1 MAQNRDVEFLIKVR
15 ADLQQALGQINAL
28 NRKLQDSGASAER
41 AFGRMGKGFDSL
53 KTALGGLAIG
63 AGIGAIF
70 KQAIEA
76 EDALRQLDARI
87 KATGSTAGLGRDA
100 LIELSQSL
108 ANITTFSDEAVQGAE
123 ALMLTF
129 DRVRGP
135 VFKGAITAAVNLSKA
150 LGEDL
155 QSAVLQVGKALQNP
169 IEGLT
174 AIERATGKFTQT
186 QKDQIRA
193 LVEAG
198 RLQDAQALIL
208 QRLETAFGK
217 AAETAAGTFG
227 GALENLKKS
236 VGKLFEGKGGSLQG
250 ATAAVKE
257 LTATL
262 NDPQVKSG
270 FDALVTG
277 LVNATE
283 WSARGAAAIAGLS
296 KAAID
301 TFRSSANLDYD
312 ALLARRAALLERIA
326 NYESSA
332 WRMRF
337 VPGVSA
343 EYEKVKADLR
353 EVDAL
358 LAKIRAQSR
367 ADQSAAKP
375 AAGPDAGAAA
385 AAAEAR
391 DEALRAKRAAAAKA
405 AEDARKK
412 ALADLERQMQAD
424 EKHRFDA
431 MVKDETTLAAARLQL
446 LKDSGQTLQA
456 ALAELQAKY
465 GNTLERMLERG
476 DSAGAAIIQKLFNVE
491 AAKAQLDELQ
501 KQVER
506 VFSDQARQE
515 ASIQTQQIAGLIA
528 ELTARQQIVD
538 LHRATAQ
545 QVEAL
550 IPKMR
555 DLAAATGDPQAID
568 RVKDLQAQ
576 VAALRFSADATA
588 QAIRAS
594 FEQGLGSAIDSLVAG
609 TAKLQDA
616 VRAFFA
622 EIVRGLAQ
630 LATQRFVASL
640 FGAGGGGAG
649 IVGALAGFFGGGR
662 ADGGPIRGPGTGTS
676 DSVLIAASN
685 GEFVQRDAAVRHYGV
700 AFMEA
705 VNSLR
710 FPRFAS
716 GGLVAAAPAARAAP
730 AYHFAAG
737 GLVPGAAGQGAAPPL
752 ALRIVNVV
760 DPQATLDAMSGSA
773 GERVILNAIVRNSR
787 SVKQAL
793 S

>member
-28 NRKLQDSGASAER
+28 NGKLQDSGAHAER
-41 AFGRMGKGFDSL
+41 AFGRMGKGLDRL
-53 KTALGGLAIG
+53 KGALAGLAIG
-63 AGIGAIF
+63 AGFSAIL

-76 EDALRQLDARI
+76 EDAMRQLDARI

-108 ANITTFSDEAVQGAE
+108 AKITTFSDEAITGAE

-135 VFKGAITAAVNLSKA
+135 VFKGAIIAALNLSKA

-155 QSAVLQVGKALQNP
+155 QSAVMKVGKALQNP

-174 AIERATGKFTQT
+174 AIEHATGKFTQT

-208 QRLETAFGK
+208 KRFGNVAGTAE
-217 AAETAAGTFG
+217 AAANTFG
-227 GALENLKKS
+227 GALENLKKG
-236 VGKLFEGKGGSLQG
+236 VGKLFEGKDGGLKG

-270 FDALVTG
+270 FDALVAG
-277 LVNATE
+277 LVSATE
-283 WSARGAAAIAGLS
+283 WSARGAAAIAGLT

-301 TFRSSANLDYD
+301 TFRASSDLDYD
-312 ALLARRAALLERIA
+312 ALLARRAALLDRIA

-337 VPGVSA
+337 VPGVA
-343 EYEKVKADLR
+343 GEYDKVKKDLIA
-353 EVDAL
+353 VDAL

-367 ADQSAAKP
+367 ADQSAAK
-375 AAGPDAGAAA
+375 
-385 AAAEAR
+385 
-391 DEALRAKRAAAAKA
+391 A
-405 AEDARKK
+405 AEDARKR
-412 ALADLERQMQAD
+412 ALAELEKQFQTD
-424 EKHRFDA
+424 EKRRFDA
-431 MVKDETTLAAARLQL
+431 MVKDETMLADARLQL

-456 ALAELQAKY
+456 TMIELQAKY
-465 GNTLERMLERG
+465 GVTLERMIADGRT
-476 DSAGAAIIQKLFNVE
+476 AGVEIIQKLFDVE

-501 KQVER
+501 KQVDR
-506 VFSDQARQE
+506 IFADMARQE
-515 ASIQTQQIAGLIA
+515 SSIRTQQAAGLIG

-538 LHRATAQ
+538 LYRATAD
-545 QVEAL
+545 QVDRL
-550 IPKMR
+550 TPKMA
-555 DLAAATGDPQAID
+555 DLAGAINNPQAID
-568 RVKDLQAQ
+568 HVKDLQVQ
-576 VAALRFSADATA
+576 VANLRVSADATA

-594 FEQGLGSAIDSLVAG
+594 FEQGLGRAIDSLVDG

-640 FGAGGGGAG
+640 ADSGS
-649 IVGALAGFFGGGR
+649 GFFAAAAKLLGGSY
-662 ADGGPIRGPGTGTS
+662 ATGGPVYGPGTATS
-676 DSVLIAASN
+676 DSVLIAASD
-685 GEFVQRDAAVRHYGV
+685 GEYVQRTAAVRHYGV

-710 FPRFAS
+710 FPRFAT
-716 GGLVAAAPAARAAP
+716 GGIVAAPTAAPAP
-730 AYHFAAG
+730 AWHFAGG
-737 GLVPGAAGQGAAPPL
+737 GLVPGAGAPAAAPL

-760 DPQATLDAMSGSA
+760 DPQTTLDAMASSA
-773 GERVILNAIVRNSR
+773 GERVILNAITRNAR

>member
-28 NRKLQDSGASAER
+28 NGKLQDSGAHAER
-41 AFGRMGKGFDSL
+41 AFGRMGKGLDRL
-53 KTALGGLAIG
+53 KGALAGLAIG
-63 AGIGAIF
+63 AGFSAIL

-76 EDALRQLDARI
+76 EDAMRQLDARI

-108 ANITTFSDEAVQGAE
+108 AKITTFSDEAITGAE

-135 VFKGAITAAVNLSKA
+135 VFKGAIIAALNLSKA

-155 QSAVLQVGKALQNP
+155 QSAVMKVGKALQNP

-174 AIERATGKFTQT
+174 AIEHATGKFTQT

-208 QRLETAFGK
+208 KRFGNVAGTAE
-217 AAETAAGTFG
+217 AAANTFG
-227 GALENLKKS
+227 GALENLKKG
-236 VGKLFEGKGGSLQG
+236 VGKLFEGKDGGLKG

-270 FDALVTG
+270 FDALVAG
-277 LVNATE
+277 LVSATE
-283 WSARGAAAIAGLS
+283 WSARGAAAIAGLT

-301 TFRSSANLDYD
+301 TFRASSDLDYD
-312 ALLARRAALLERIA
+312 ALLARRAALLDRIA

-337 VPGVSA
+337 VPGVA
-343 EYEKVKADLR
+343 GEYDKVKKDLIA
-353 EVDAL
+353 VDAL

-367 ADQSAAKP
+367 ADQSAAK
-375 AAGPDAGAAA
+375 
-385 AAAEAR
+385 
-391 DEALRAKRAAAAKA
+391 A
-405 AEDARKK
+405 AEDARKR
-412 ALADLERQMQAD
+412 ALAELEKQFQTD
-424 EKHRFDA
+424 EKRRFDA
-431 MVKDETTLAAARLQL
+431 MVKDETMLADARLQL

-456 ALAELQAKY
+456 TMIELQAKY
-465 GNTLERMLERG
+465 GVTLERMIADGRT
-476 DSAGAAIIQKLFNVE
+476 AGVEIIQKLFDVE

-501 KQVER
+501 KQVDR
-506 VFSDQARQE
+506 IFADMARQE
-515 ASIQTQQIAGLIA
+515 SSIRTQQAAGLIG

-538 LHRATAQ
+538 LYRATAD
-545 QVEAL
+545 QVDRL
-550 IPKMR
+550 TPKMA
-555 DLAAATGDPQAID
+555 DLAGAINNPQAID
-568 RVKDLQAQ
+568 HVKDLQVQ
-576 VAALRFSADATA
+576 VANLRVSADATA

-594 FEQGLGSAIDSLVAG
+594 FEQGLGRAIDSLVDG

-640 FGAGGGGAG
+640 ADSGS
-649 IVGALAGFFGGGR
+649 GFFAAAAKLLGGSY
-662 ADGGPIRGPGTGTS
+662 ATGGPVYGPGTATS
-676 DSVLIAASN
+676 DSVLIAASD
-685 GEFVQRDAAVRHYGV
+685 GEYVQRTAAVRHYGV

-710 FPRFAS
+710 FPRFAT
-716 GGLVAAAPAARAAP
+716 GGMVAAPTAAPAP
-730 AYHFAAG
+730 AWHFAGG
-737 GLVPGAAGQGAAPPL
+737 GLVPGAGAPAAAPL

-760 DPQATLDAMSGSA
+760 DPQTTLDAMASSA
-773 GERVILNAIVRNSR
+773 GERVILNAITRNAR

>member
-28 NRKLQDSGASAER
+28 NRKLQDSGAGAER

-53 KTALGGLAIG
+53 KTALAGLALG
-63 AGIGAIF
+63 AGF
-70 KQAIEA
+70 KAVLGQVIES

-87 KATGSTAGLGRDA
+87 KSTGDTAGVGRERLVA
-100 LIELSQSL
+100 LSQSL
-108 ANITTFSDEAVQGAE
+108 QQVTTNSDEAVLGAE
-123 ALMLTF
+123 SLLLTF
-129 DRVRGP
+129 TRIRGP
-135 VFKGAITAAVNLSKA
+135 VFERTLKAALDLSQG
-150 LGEDL
+150 LGQDL
-155 QSAVLQVGKALQNP
+155 QSSVTQLGKALNAP
-169 IEGLT
+169 IEGLQ
-174 AIERATGKFTQT
+174 ALQRVGVRFTEA

-193 LVEAG
+193 LVESG
-198 RLQDAQALIL
+198 QLQQAQGVIL
-208 QRLETAFGK
+208 AELEKRFGGAATA
-217 AAETAAGTFG
+217 AAGTFG
-227 GALENLKKS
+227 GALKQLKNAA
-236 VGKLFEGKGGSLQG
+236 GDLLEGNGGGLKG
-250 ATAAVKE
+250 ATAAVHE

-262 NDPQVKSG
+262 NDPQVKEG
-270 FDALVTG
+270 FAVIVTG
-277 LVNATE
+277 LVKVAE
-283 WSARGAAAIAGLS
+283 FAARGAAAIAGLS

-491 AAKAQLDELQ
+491 AAKAQLEELQ

-616 VRAFFA
+616 IRAFFA

-640 FGAGGGGAG
+640 FGAGGGGSG
-649 IVGALAGFFGGGR
+649 IVGALAGFFGGGK

-685 GEFVQRDAAVRHYGV
+685 GEYVQRTAAVRHYGV

-705 VNSLR
+705 INSLR

>member
-28 NRKLQDSGASAER
+28 NGKLQDSGAHAER
-41 AFGRMGKGFDSL
+41 AFGRMGKGLDRL
-53 KTALGGLAIG
+53 KGALAGLAIG
-63 AGIGAIF
+63 AGFSAIL

-76 EDALRQLDARI
+76 EDAMRQLDARI

-108 ANITTFSDEAVQGAE
+108 AKITTFSDEAITGAE

-135 VFKGAITAAVNLSKA
+135 VFKGAIIAALNLSKA

-155 QSAVLQVGKALQNP
+155 QSAVMKVGKALQNP

-174 AIERATGKFTQT
+174 AIEHATGKFTQT

-208 QRLETAFGK
+208 KRFGNVAGTAE
-217 AAETAAGTFG
+217 AAANTFG
-227 GALENLKKS
+227 GALENLKKG
-236 VGKLFEGKGGSLQG
+236 VGKLFEGKDGGLKG

-270 FDALVTG
+270 FDALVAG
-277 LVNATE
+277 LVSATE
-283 WSARGAAAIAGLS
+283 WSARGAAAIAGLT

-301 TFRSSANLDYD
+301 TFRASSDLDYD
-312 ALLARRAALLERIA
+312 ALLARRAALLDRIA

-337 VPGVSA
+337 VPGVA
-343 EYEKVKADLR
+343 GEYDKVKKDLIA
-353 EVDAL
+353 VDAL

-375 AAGPDAGAAA
+375 AAGPDPGAAA

-391 DEALRAKRAAAAKA
+391 DEALRAARAAAAKA
-405 AEDARKK
+405 AEDARKR
-412 ALADLERQMQAD
+412 ALAELEKQFQTD
-424 EKHRFDA
+424 EKRRFDA
-431 MVKDETTLAAARLQL
+431 MVKDETMLADARLQL

-456 ALAELQAKY
+456 TMIELQAKY
-465 GNTLERMLERG
+465 GVTLERMIADGRT
-476 DSAGAAIIQKLFNVE
+476 AGVEIIQKLFDVE

-501 KQVER
+501 KQVDR
-506 VFSDQARQE
+506 IFADMARQE
-515 ASIQTQQIAGLIA
+515 SSIRTQQAAGLIG

-538 LHRATAQ
+538 LYRATAD
-545 QVEAL
+545 QVDRL
-550 IPKMR
+550 TPKMA
-555 DLAAATGDPQAID
+555 DLAGAINNPQAID
-568 RVKDLQAQ
+568 HVKDLQVQ
-576 VAALRFSADATA
+576 VANLRVSADATA

-594 FEQGLGSAIDSLVAG
+594 FEQGLGRAIDSLVDG

-640 FGAGGGGAG
+640 ADSGS
-649 IVGALAGFFGGGR
+649 GFFAAAAKLLGGSY
-662 ADGGPIRGPGTGTS
+662 ATGGPVYGPGTATS
-676 DSVLIAASN
+676 DSVLIAASD
-685 GEFVQRDAAVRHYGV
+685 GEYVQRTAAVRHYGV

-710 FPRFAS
+710 FPRFAT
-716 GGLVAAAPAARAAP
+716 GGMVAAPTAAPAP
-730 AYHFAAG
+730 AWHFAGG
-737 GLVPGAAGQGAAPPL
+737 GLVPGAGAPAAAPL

-760 DPQATLDAMSGSA
+760 DPQTTLDAMASSA
-773 GERVILNAIVRNSR
+773 GERVILNAITRNAR